1 MEPLPVI
8 NEADLLAV
16 IEQLE
21 GIFDLAALVSVDVIA
36 LEAPSP
42 WWERGIASHLVEE
55 LALWA
60 GELAQ
65 ELRDVIAVAKAEA
78 APVAELVAIGEP
90 VVLTEAA

>member
-1 MEPLPVI
+1 MEPVPVI

-21 GIFDLAALVSVDVIA
+21 GIFDLAALVSVDVLV
-36 LEAPSP
+36 LEERSP
-42 WWERGIASHLVEE
+42 WWERGFASHLVEE

-90 VVLTEAA
+90 VVLAEAA